1 MIDILLSDALG
12 DVPGKASTIG
22 TNNPSAPAPANPG
35 WPGAAP
41 GAPTQPTGPGGM
53 PGGPPGAPGQFPSS
67 PYNTGPQAPGQY
79 PGPPSVPGGYPAG
92 SCVPGQYPSG
102 PGAPGQFPSG
112 PGAPGPFPGPFQG
125 QYPAEAAPGQLP
137 GAPVPYPSGPF
148 HSGPGAP
155 PGPYPNMPFP
165 GGQPGAGNG
174 MYGPGDPGAF
184 PPAAGPGPFPGF
196 PGGAFPPM
204 PPGTWGSPG
213 GGGFPP
219 APGGGGFPPGPGPFG
234 APMGPYGGPAS
245 PGNMLMVPYDLPLH
259 AGMMPNLLITVVGE
273 PIHGGNRFEV
283 NFMKGSDVVFHFN
296 PRMAEQTIVRNTNL
310 GGRWG
315 PEERDGDFPFAP
327 GRQFELKVLVEEDS
341 FKVAVD
347 GTHLLEFEHRMGG
360 LEEVTLVRVQ
370 GDLRL
375 YSAAPSMI

>member
-112 PGAPGPFPGPFQG
+112 PG
-125 QYPAEAAPGQLP
+125 LP

-148 HSGPGAP
+148 HS
-155 PGPYPNMPFP
+155 
-165 GGQPGAGNG
+165 AGNG